1 MCTAQSNGETRLNDL
16 INDGSPTNELELL
29 TRWFALLSSNV
40 KESGFEAAIKSGGFT
55 TANIRSNLLNAFYLI
70 IELKREDQQP
80 LVEQLLTTIRDIL
93 DAGTQQFFTEDHKQ
107 TLQGL
112 RALAKEQRR
121 HQPLNNPR
129 TKTLYDLGALIAS
142 ILDRLLPAP
151 SRAIKSGNR
160 PPPK

>member
-1 MCTAQSNGETRLNDL
+1 MKPANGETRLNDL

-112 RALAKEQRR
+112 RALAKDFDKSQST
-121 HQPLNNPR
+121 
-129 TKTLYDLGALIAS
+129 TKPG
-142 ILDRLLPAP
+142 P
-151 SRAIKSGNR
+151 STYERVPCI
-160 PPPK
+160 